1 MSVPTK
7 PGLLDISTPVS
18 SQNAPTASAS
28 ASTNSQGDTTQKS
41 QASSQSSRLQ
51 LPPAAQHGGID
62 DFFSDMDSGEDGPPD
77 YDDVM
82 GYSGGGGDLPP
93 AYGEDGRLVPSG
105 ATAAAGGLSSS
116 SAAAAAVM
124 VEPRSLILSG
134 QTVLLEGAAG
144 TSSYSLD
151 RGIGS
156 LSHSDTN
163 VTLERLDHV
172 NRRQALP
179 VSEKGSA
186 AGQKDNTRTRHIYDL
201 RHVDDHRVSLMTKG
215 HNWTMTPHDSLDMI
229 PRFFGLAATRR
240 CWGSF
245 GLRQV
250 SSDRYAVTP
259 LAGGS
264 RRKVED
270 GDLPR
275 FAPGE
280 KKEGKEFARSVFEAR
295 VVTSTSSRVGG
306 HDGNGGSSS
315 GSGSSRLKGFSLTG
329 KGKEKDKASAGDAHG
344 EHDGPAEWEWL
355 DEFGTIVARE
365 DWAALGEHYVPRL
378 VTTAAMRRELFD
390 VLVSSWCL
398 RLWWQN
404 ADRVAHHEGAFTG
417 CKSLCNRFFC
427 SFFSLHECGSGVCS
441 KDNNVLTYLTIGGGI
456 VRRKMKLVP
465 GGGFAPRAIWGAGIG
480 AST

>member
-18 SQNAPTASAS
+18 GQNAPTASAS
-28 ASTNSQGDTTQKS
+28 ASANSQGDTTQKPQTS
-41 QASSQSSRLQ
+41 AQSSGLLQ
-51 LPPAAQHGGID
+51 PPPAAQHGSID

-82 GYSGGGGDLPP
+82 GYGGGGDLPP
-93 AYGEDGRLVPSG
+93 AYGEDGRLVPGG
-105 ATAAAGGLSSS
+105 AAAAAGGPSSS

-134 QTVLLEGAAG
+134 QTVLLEGAVG

-172 NRRQALP
+172 NRRQAPP
-179 VSEKGSA
+179 VPEKGPA
-186 AGQKDNTRTRHIYDL
+186 AGQKDNTRARHIYDL

-250 SSDRYAVTP
+250 RSDRYAVTP

-295 VVTSTSSRVGG
+295 VVTSTSSRAGG
-306 HDGNGGSSS
+306 HYGSGGSSS
-315 GSGSSRLKGFSLTG
+315 SGSSSSRLKGFSLSG
-329 KGKEKDKASAGDAHG
+329 KGKDKASAGDAHG

-355 DEFGTIVARE
+355 DEFGAVVARE

-404 ADRVAHHEGAFTG
+404 ADRVAPHEGTFTG
-417 CKSLCNRFFC
+417 CKSPCNRFF
-427 SFFSLHECGSGVCS
+427 FFFFARVWS
-441 KDNNVLTYLTIGGGI
+441 
-456 VRRKMKLVP
+456 RRLLE
-465 GGGFAPRAIWGAGIG
+465 RQ
-480 AST
+480 